1 MSTLTTP
8 KDLDNRRSLM
18 PDEATFQQRLAAR
31 HRKGLLWQTF
41 YYVSIGVAILALI
54 TLFANVINEAFGSIA
69 IINEIEPE
77 TLTPDGAELGTLD
90 EEQLAQILVD
100 NLGNRVVVLIRD
112 QISAAPT
119 DTFTSAPLSQV
130 FPGGTFPEGFEDAT
144 IADVRAL
151 EGDEQLQTWRDI
163 LVLNL
168 NRERMLGLV
177 ESEVVGRQIVAS
189 YPLLD
194 AIFNYDLSESER
206 ERLAELPALI
216 AQAESEL
223 EAFTA
228 EDGPITQA
236 QAQLREARQADAS
249 EARIA
254 ELRDAVAAR
263 QAEAEQLEEALD
275 ELMREQA
282 SIINRSVVSR
292 IEAQYPNAEITRF
305 YSWLNGRF
313 LTTPMSAIPAEAGIR
328 TAILGSVWLMFV
340 VILFALPVGVATA
353 IYLNEY
359 ATDNWFNR
367 VIETNVRN
375 LAGVPSII
383 YGMLGL
389 AVFVRIFEPL
399 TQGRTILSAALT
411 LGLLV
416 LPIII
421 INAQEALRA
430 VPQTLR
436 EASFGMGATQWQTIW
451 KVVLPTAMPGIL
463 TGLILSVS
471 RAVGETAPL
480 IVVGAATLIFSDP
493 SGVLSNFTAL
503 PIQIYQWTARPQDQF
518 RDIAASAI
526 IVLLIT
532 VILLNATAIILRN
545 RYGKQARL

>member
-8 KDLDNRRSLM
+8 KGLENRRSLM
-18 PDEATFQQRLAAR
+18 PDETTFQQRLAAR
-31 HRKGLLWQTF
+31 HRKGLLWQIF
-41 YYVSIGVAILALI
+41 YYISIGVAILALI
-54 TLFANVINEAFGSIA
+54 TLFTNVINEAFGSIA
-69 IINEIEPE
+69 IVNEIEPE
-77 TLTPDGAELGTLD
+77 TLTPDGAELNTLD

-112 QISAAPT
+112 QISAAPI
-119 DTFTSAPLSQV
+119 DTFTSAPLTQV

-144 IADVRAL
+144 VADVRAL
-151 EGDEQLQTWRDI
+151 DGDEQFETWREI

-168 NRERMLGLV
+168 NRERMLDLV
-177 ESEVVGRQIVAS
+177 ELEVVGQQIVGS

-223 EAFTA
+223 EAFTGA
-228 EDGPITQA
+228 DGPIAQA
-236 QAQLREARQADAS
+236 QAELREARQADAS
-249 EARIA
+249 EAQIA
-254 ELRDAVAAR
+254 ELREAVAAR

-282 SIINRSVVSR
+282 GIINSSVVSR
-292 IEAQYPNAEITRF
+292 VEAQHPNAEITRF
-305 YSWLNGRF
+305 HSWLNGRF
-313 LTTPMSAIPAEAGIR
+313 LTTPMSAIPADAGIR
-328 TAILGSVWLMFV
+328 TAILGSVWLMIV

-367 VIETNVRN
+367 IIETNVRN

-389 AVFVRIFEPL
+389 AVFVRVFEPI

-421 INAQEALRA
+421 INAQEALRS
-430 VPQTLR
+430 VPQALR

-493 SGVLSNFTAL
+493 SGPFSNFTAL

-518 RDIAASAI
+518 RDIAAAAI

-545 RYGKQARL
+545 RYSKQARL